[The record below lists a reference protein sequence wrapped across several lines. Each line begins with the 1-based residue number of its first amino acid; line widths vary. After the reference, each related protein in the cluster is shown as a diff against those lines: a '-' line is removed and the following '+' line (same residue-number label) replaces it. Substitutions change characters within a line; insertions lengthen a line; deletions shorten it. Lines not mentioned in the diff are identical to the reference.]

1 MRPRACELLLITV
14 SGAPLCVDLC
24 NLSASGAP
32 ARLHR
37 SYWPGA
43 LGKAELPKWL
53 WSPGAGWGA
62 GDNSITAVGVG
73 AGQGC
78 GGGEGRV
85 FKA

>member
-24 NLSASGAP
+24 NPSASGAP
-32 ARLHR
+32 TRLRR
-37 SYWPGA
+37 SHWPGA
-43 LGKAELPKWL
+43 LGKAELPKWP